1 MNGGYCQTPITMLE
15 VLSGVAMPT
24 LGRVTFLDEQER
36 LRLAVRH
43 ADRVGACARRG
54 AADASWGAERCARG
68 SREHKNMG
76 PSMSNERIG
85 STWKKWDLH
94 VHTPASIV
102 NNYPG
107 QLEEAW
113 EAFFSDLEALP
124 PDFKVIGVA
133 QRRRA

>member
-1 MNGGYCQTPITMLE
+1 
-15 VLSGVAMPT
+15 
-24 LGRVTFLDEQER
+24 
-36 LRLAVRH
+36 
-43 ADRVGACARRG
+43 
-54 AADASWGAERCARG
+54 
-68 SREHKNMG
+68 
-76 PSMSNERIG
+76 MSNERIG